1 MEKATNLGL
10 PWRLLRPRLAPSAD
24 DGPANEV
31 NYLTTLELLDTDTI
45 VSINIYKAIDNI
57 DSAYL
62 LPSIM

>member
-10 PWRLLRPRLAPSAD
+10 PWRLLRPRLAPSAPD

-45 VSINIYKAIDNI
+45 VSINRSNR
-57 DSAYL
+57 
-62 LPSIM
+62 